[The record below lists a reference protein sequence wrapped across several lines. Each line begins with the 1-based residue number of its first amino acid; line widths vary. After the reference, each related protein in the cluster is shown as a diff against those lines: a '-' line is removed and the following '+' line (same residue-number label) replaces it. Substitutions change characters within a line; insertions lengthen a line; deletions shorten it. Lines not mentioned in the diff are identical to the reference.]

1 MIEKHCCVD
10 PENVGIVLEN
20 LTKDDDIVDMSEIFK
35 LLGDPSRLRIVS
47 ALRIKELCVG
57 DLAAIMEISQSGVS
71 HQLRLLKKNR
81 IVKTRREGKMIYYT
95 LDDDHIGQLIDVA
108 FDHAVHEMK

>member
-1 MIEKHCCVD
+1 MIETDCCVH
-10 PENVGIVLEN
+10 PENVEEVMNRWIESDTLMG
-20 LTKDDDIVDMSEIFK
+20 MSEIFK

-57 DLAAIMEISQSGVS
+57 DLAAVVAISQSGVS

-81 IVKTRREGKMIYYT
+81 IVKTRREGKMIYYS
-95 LDDDHIGQLIDVA
+95 LDDDHIGQLMDVA
-108 FDHAVHEMK
+108 FNHAVHD